1 MPACPRC
8 QQPISP
14 EAVQCP
20 HCTLTLKAHGH
31 PGMPLHRATGIIAL
45 CHDCLYH
52 HDDTCT
58 FPQRPTAVTCTL
70 YVPQGDPAPVNT
82 PPRRSFPW
90 STVLTRPWVWLAV
103 LLTVSLMLA
112 LVR

>member
-1 MPACPRC
+1 MSRCPRC
-8 QQPISP
+8 HQPVSA
-14 EAVQCP
+14 EAVPCP

-31 PGMPLHRATGIIAL
+31 PGIPLHRATGVVSL

-70 YVPQGDPAPVNT
+70 YVSQNASPADA
-82 PPRRSFPW
+82 PPRRAPRRW
-90 STVLTRPWVWLAV
+90 TGRTRPW
-103 LLTVSLMLA
+103 LLLGLLLIISLVVA